1 MDSKEMGKLIRGAV
15 DIVNRLSDEVET
27 MFGDFCRLS
36 ALVEPLAWVPSGRT
50 YGRYFTAGRA
60 TQPRPLPQTL
70 YRVFLPSAGAP
81 TSEMYGP
88 EQDDEKV
95 HLRLKPD
102 TRVLVMAVQL
112 YEAHQSGDV
121 EPDLLAAELSDFVF
135 EGSSAGLTGLRRKH
149 LRQMIEAEDFPPA
162 LGSARIGPMGMGLQR
177 RVGCLIR
184 VLARSPL
191 TALPNGGAIED
202 FWRKVGKLAAWSSRA
217 GRSK

>member
-27 MFGDFCRLS
+27 MFGEFCRLS

-135 EGSSAGLTGLRRKH
+135 EGSSAGLTQAPQTDDRGRGLPARARVRPDRADGHGTPTPGGMPDSSACAVSPDGLAERRCDRRF
-149 LRQMIEAEDFPPA
+149 LAEGRQA
-162 LGSARIGPMGMGLQR
+162 
-177 RVGCLIR
+177 
-184 VLARSPL
+184 
-191 TALPNGGAIED
+191 GGVE
-202 FWRKVGKLAAWSSRA
+202 
-217 GRSK
+217 